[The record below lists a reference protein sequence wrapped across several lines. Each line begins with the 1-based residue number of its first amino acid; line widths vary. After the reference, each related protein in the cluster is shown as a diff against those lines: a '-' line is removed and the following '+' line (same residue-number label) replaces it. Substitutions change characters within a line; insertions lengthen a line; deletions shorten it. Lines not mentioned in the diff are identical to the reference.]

1 MILRICDRTIELFNA
16 HAYLKYLLKLAEN
29 MKYIRGLAAE
39 LRGARLCM
47 KVAAAIVALDWAWGS
62 SPNTYINQD

>member
-1 MILRICDRTIELFNA
+1 MI
-16 HAYLKYLLKLAEN
+16 
-29 MKYIRGLAAE
+29 GLAAE